1 MSLLKA
7 IQIILIIIIVLIVG
21 LSLVFS
27 ILLEKNINFIKN
39 MDLLQKYIE
48 SDNGEKQHDVNNIN
62 ILGVTESGVVPDQEE
77 RDKNLKRSS
86 AFTVIGVMFIIVLI
100 MSIAKKTINIGD
112 IKTIAFYIVIILS
125 SICAGF
131 CTGLYYLK

>member
-62 ILGVTESGVVPDQEE
+62 ILGVSESGVVPDQEE

-125 SICAGF
+125 SIFAGF

>member
-21 LSLVFS
+21 LSLVFG

-62 ILGVTESGVVPDQEE
+62 ILGVSESGVVPDQEE

-125 SICAGF
+125 SIFAGF